1 MRCGACAAAG
11 PAGDGTALTV
21 QPTAAVRETPRMAE
35 APVIIEAAING
46 MTSRERNPH
55 VPVSHLEIAAT
66 ALRCIEAGA
75 SIVHTHAADVP
86 GYLESWRPVLA
97 ARPDALLYPTQQ
109 IAPTMEER
117 LAHYGPLAADGGM
130 RIGMVDPGCVNVT
143 WADEDGLPAPGLGP
157 YVNDIDGARYAFDL
171 CGRLGLAPSVSIYE
185 PTWLNHT
192 LAFHRA
198 GRLPRGA
205 MLKLYFGGPNGYF
218 ARGRGVSFG
227 LPPTAKALAA
237 YLEMIDLGGGQPLP
251 WSVSAIGGDLLRTPV
266 ARLALEAGGHLKVG
280 LEDHAGDRVP
290 SNEALVEEAAS
301 LAGEVGR
308 GVATPTDAGRILR
321 LPT

>member
-1 MRCGACAAAG
+1 MTSG
-11 PAGDGTALTV
+11 
-21 QPTAAVRETPRMAE
+21 
-35 APVIIEAAING
+35 PVIIEVAVNG
-46 MTSRERNPH
+46 MTTRERNPH
-55 VPVSHLEIAAT
+55 VPVTGPEIAAT
-66 ALRCIEAGA
+66 ALRCMDAGA
-75 SIVHTHAADVP
+75 SVVHTHAGTVA
-86 GYLESWRPVLA
+86 GYTESWAPVLEQ
-97 ARPDALLYPTQQ
+97 RPDALLYPTQW

-117 LAHYGPLAADGGM
+117 LAHYAPLRRDAGL

-143 WADEDGLPAPGLGP
+143 WADDEGLPDAGFGP
-157 YVNDIDGARYAFDL
+157 YVNDVAGIRYAFDL
-171 CGRLGLAPSVSIYE
+171 CGRLGLGPSVSVYE

-198 GRLPRGA
+198 GRLPAGA

-237 YLEMIDLGGGQPLP
+237 YLEVTELGGGTGLP
-251 WSVSAIGGDLLRTPV
+251 WSVSAIGGDLLRTPI

-280 LEDHAGDRVP
+280 LEDHAGDRSP
-290 SNEALVEEAAS
+290 TNEELVEEAAA
-301 LAGEVGR
+301 LAAQVGR
-308 GVATPTDAGRILR
+308 AVASPAEAAAVLG

>member
-1 MRCGACAAAG
+1 
-11 PAGDGTALTV
+11 V
-21 QPTAAVRETPRMAE
+21 AE

-46 MTSRERNPH
+46 MTSRERNPN
-55 VPVSHLEIAAT
+55 VPISAAEIAAT
-66 ALRCIEAGA
+66 ALRCTDAGA
-75 SIVHTHAADVP
+75 SIVHTHAADVR
-86 GYLESWRPVLA
+86 GYRESWRPVLA

-117 LAHYGPLAADGGM
+117 LAHYGPLAAEAGL

-143 WADEDGLPAPGLGP
+143 WADDDGLPAPGLGP
-157 YVNDIDGARYAFDL
+157 YVNDIDGVHYAFGL
-171 CGRLGLAPSVSIYE
+171 CAQLGLAPSVSIYE

-198 GRLPRGA
+198 GRLPRGT

-227 LPPTAKALAA
+227 LPPTANALAA
-237 YLEMIDLGGGQPLP
+237 YLEMIELGGGQGLQ
-251 WSVSAIGGDLLRTPV
+251 WSVSAVGGDLLRTPI

-301 LAGEVGR
+301 LAAEVGR
-308 GVATPTDAGRILR
+308 PVATPAEAARILR
-321 LPT
+321 LTT